1 MLQLDFIR
9 KSESP
14 NTAVLFIVMS
24 KVLRRSDRI
33 QAKRGVK
40 KEAEITIEER
50 VFHDAFLWM
59 EIAQWDL
66 EVFRKLSKI
75 TTAMSKKRHTT
86 VDDFA
91 SHRKSLVKKM
101 LFVDGTYICSNMVEG
116 GSGYVVTLKDRLGD
130 QFNPF
135 GPTHYHCCKQTLLLM
150 FRDAQITEYDRL
162 DGYPAMRFATAPK
175 FNWRQATAGQRVV
188 IEKAVEAYRTNPFAD
203 IDLSELFN

>member
-1 MLQLDFIR
+1 
-9 KSESP
+9 
-14 NTAVLFIVMS
+14 MS

-91 SHRKSLVKKM
+91 SHRKNMIKK
-101 LFVDGTYICSNMVEG
+101 LLYVDGTYICSNMGEG
-116 GSGYVVTLKDRLGD
+116 GSGYVVTLKDRWGEN
-130 QFNPF
+130 FNPF

-150 FRDAQITEYDRL
+150 FRDVQISQYDKL
-162 DGYPAMRFATAPK
+162 EGGQVMRFATAPA
-175 FNWRQATAGQRVV
+175 FNWRTVTHGQRVV
-188 IEKAVEAYRTNPFAD
+188 IEKAVEAYRTNPFAN